1 MPIRSLLVVS
11 ATAAL
16 VGATAAA
23 TASDRRSEDGG
34 FRLTRLGS
42 CEELISYGLEH
53 ALPAVGPLGLPGS
66 TNRRPPMPRAVEGQT
81 APAGRDF
88 SATNVQEDG
97 VDEPDIVKTD
107 GSHLYAAVEDRLQVV
122 SLAGLRRAAEVAL
135 PEANE
140 HDLLLYGDRLL
151 VLSRGGARVS
161 RLPGGIRRLSRWSS
175 RTTLT
180 EIDVRRP
187 GAPNVVRTLT
197 IDGAYLAARMVDGI
211 VRLVTVSSL
220 PAAVAFEEPRGWD
233 VPALAAATARNRE
246 LLAAAH
252 ARDWIPKATVV
263 EKRRG
268 RIEHRPLVQCRQI
281 WRPSEFSGLG
291 LVTIT
296 TLDAHGGLKL
306 VDADAILA
314 DAEIA
319 YASRESFY
327 LATER
332 WRDRPPAEA
341 PTREIPGVRTVLH
354 KFGAGGQITRYR
366 GSGAVEGFLL
376 GQWSLDEHEGVLR
389 AASTERPVWWAGS
402 GATEP
407 QTFVTALAEQGG
419 KLVPLGRVGELGRG
433 ERVYAVRFVGDVG
446 YVVTFRRTDPLYAVD
461 LSRPTRPVLRGKL
474 EVPGYSG
481 YLHPMTDELLIGVGQ
496 AGDEAGELLGT
507 QLSLFDVADPRR
519 PRRLHERTT
528 PSASSAAEVDH
539 RAFLFWPPARLVVI
553 PVYQAD
559 RSAPFSGALGY
570 RVDRASGFVPLGRVS
585 HGAAPVLRSVVAGDS
600 VYTLSRRGVKR
611 NGLRAFSVRDW
622 VAFD

>member
-1 MPIRSLLVVS
+1 MRLRSLLIVS
-11 ATAAL
+11 ATAVL
-16 VGATAAA
+16 VGATAVA
-23 TASDRRSEDGG
+23 TASDRHAEADG
-34 FRLTRLGS
+34 FRLKRLGS
-42 CEELISYGLEH
+42 CGQLVAYGLEH

-66 TNRRPPMPRAVEGQT
+66 TNRRPLMPRAVEGQK

-88 SATNVQEDG
+88 STTNVQEEG

-122 SLAGLRRAAEVAL
+122 SLADLRRAAEVAL
-135 PEANE
+135 PAADE
-140 HDLLLYGDRLL
+140 
-151 VLSRGGARVS
+151 LSRGGARVS
-161 RLPGGIRRLSRWSS
+161 GLPGGIRRLSRWSS

-180 EIDVRRP
+180 EIDVSKP
-187 GAPNVVRTLT
+187 GAPKVVRTLT

-220 PAAVAFEEPRGWD
+220 PAAVAFEEPRGGD
-233 VPALAAATARNRE
+233 APALAVATARNRE

-268 RIEHRPLVQCRQI
+268 RIEQRPLVQCRQI
-281 WRPSEFSGLG
+281 WRPAEFSGLG
-291 LVTIT
+291 LVTVT
-296 TLDAHGGLKL
+296 TLDAKAGLKL

-319 YASRESFY
+319 YASHESLY

-341 PTREIPGVRTVLH
+341 PTREIPNVRTVLH
-354 KFGAGGQITRYR
+354 KFGTGGRITRYR

-376 GQWSLDEHEGVLR
+376 SQWSLDEHEGVLR

-402 GATEP
+402 EATEP

-433 ERVYAVRFVGDVG
+433 ERVYAVRFVGDLG

-474 EVPGYSG
+474 DVPGYSG

-496 AGDEAGELLGT
+496 AGDEAGTLLGT

-528 PSASSAAEVDH
+528 PTAFSAAEVDH
-539 RAFLFWPPARLVVI
+539 HAFLFWPAARLVVI
-553 PVYQAD
+553 PVFQPD
-559 RSAPFSGALGY
+559 PSAPFFGALGY
-570 RVDRASGFVPLGRVS
+570 RVDRATGFVPLGRVS
-585 HGAAPVLRSVVAGDS
+585 HGTAPVLRSVVAGDS

-611 NGLRAFSVRDW
+611 NGLRAFNVRDW